1 MNTDTSI
8 STWLDEFADC
18 VRQRD
23 TERARPLFSPSCF
36 SYGTR
41 VAEADGLDALVEHQ
55 WSPIWDTTSGFTFE
69 PSSIRV
75 MPASDGSVHVVAAR
89 WSSMGTDL
97 RHGRCT
103 LVLERDTDQS
113 ALVAVH
119 SHFSLVP

>member
-1 MNTDTSI
+1 MTTDASI

-23 TERARPLFSPSCF
+23 TERARPMFSPSCF

-55 WSPIWDTTSGFTFE
+55 WAPIWETTSGFTFE
-69 PSSIRV
+69 PDSVHV
-75 MPASDGSVHVVAAR
+75 MSAEDGSVQVVAAR
-89 WSSMGTDL
+89 WSSMGGGL
-97 RHGRCT
+97 RRGRCT
-103 LVLERDTDQS
+103 LVLEREQHG
-113 ALVAVH
+113 LVAVH

>member
-1 MNTDTSI
+1 MNLDAEI

-23 TERARPLFSPSCF
+23 TERARPLFSSNCF

-55 WSPIWDTTSGFTFE
+55 WAPIWDTTSGFTFE
-69 PSSIRV
+69 PDSIHV
-75 MPASDGSVHVVAAR
+75 MPADDGSVRVVAAR
-89 WSSMGTDL
+89 WSSVGTDL
-97 RHGRCT
+97 RQGRCT
-103 LVLERDTDQS
+103 LVLARDTTQG
-113 ALVAVH
+113 ALMAVH